1 MRIHSDEKQKLPIQI
16 QTFVKVRSKNSEKI
30 AKLWIK
36 LGQNYCFSSYLNAS
50 KIGSELWVYR
60 QITKNYESEHPPIFP
75 TFFKKQADGNH
86 MKLSFRTDSD
96 GQQVQNWC
104 FYAKNSTL
112 EVENVERSVFM
123 LTEKKRI
130 ENKNDHGSVFIF
142 SDCPNQSFQRIQ

>member
-1 MRIHSDEKQKLPIQI
+1 
-16 QTFVKVRSKNSEKI
+16 
-30 AKLWIK
+30 
-36 LGQNYCFSSYLNAS
+36 
-50 KIGSELWVYR
+50 
-60 QITKNYESEHPPIFP
+60 
-75 TFFKKQADGNH
+75 

-112 EVENVERSVFM
+112 KVENVEKSVFM

-142 SDCPNQSFQRIQ
+142 ARFQYWSPNTDFVMKKKRTCVPQAHF